1 MISYQ
6 KQMKLERGNSPQEVS
21 EMTGTQT
28 GQRNSSGT
36 FENFLL
42 KLTLTQWKTKLSQE
56 VCGILKSNIAYI
68 SNAVVFPFSLGSEI

>member
-1 MISYQ
+1 
-6 KQMKLERGNSPQEVS
+6 MKLERGNSPQEVS

-42 KLTLTQWKTKLSQE
+42 KLTLENQAFS
-56 VCGILKSNIAYI
+56 G
-68 SNAVVFPFSLGSEI
+68 SLGHPEIKYCLYLKCSGFSFLSWQ